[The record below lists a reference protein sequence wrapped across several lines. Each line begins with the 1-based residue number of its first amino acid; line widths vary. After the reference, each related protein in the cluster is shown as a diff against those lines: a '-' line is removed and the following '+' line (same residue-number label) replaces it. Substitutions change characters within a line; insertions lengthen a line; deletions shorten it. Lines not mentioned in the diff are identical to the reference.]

1 MNNSN
6 TDLNDSAG
14 SDDEVQGVAG
24 QNMTALP
31 RDFQPTM
38 HDVIC
43 GRGRKAFNHVGNERF
58 RKLVESRLEEYSNAA
73 AKLEKSYI
81 LSDIVCEVR
90 QRSPQGGFV
99 KRDSSSGRWYEVGDF
114 LAREKTSQAFRDA
127 LHDQYKSSNTA
138 KKKRRQA
145 EHGEKGYLDHS
156 SHSSICHSSTS
167 SILQGSSSSLSFD
180 PTGMP
185 MGKPTMVHSR
195 NFEPLQDSLLG
206 ALDVELT
213 AGFGGRPKS
222 SIDIIGHQS
231 ARSVVELNG
240 LRSSSH
246 HHPHHHPQMMQLPYQ
261 LGQQQFQQAQQ
272 VQQPQVVAS
281 AIFNNSCPNLG
292 GWSYEADNQTEVFQK
307 MNNSAPD
314 MFFDGF
320 DLSPSPQRQQRIM
333 QIRRNSDTN
342 MAMEVEKSYRQG
354 HTNTMEDNSDSF
366 GEDLILSPIGD
377 GSPRR
382 LFNSYGL
389 VDQSAAV
396 TSFQRGNTIV
406 YQRDR
411 LQSAPMLE

>member
-1 MNNSN
+1 MNS
-6 TDLNDSAG
+6 DFNDSG
-14 SDDEVQGVAG
+14 SDDEVKGVAG

-31 RDFQPTM
+31 KEFVPGEWDI
-38 HDVIC
+38 IC
-43 GRGRKAFNHVGNERF
+43 GRGRKAFNHIGNERF
-58 RKLVESRLEEYSNAA
+58 RKLVESRLEEYSNAS

-99 KRDSSSGRWYEVGDF
+99 KRDSASGRWYEVGDF

-145 EHGEKGYLDHS
+145 EHCDKGYLDHS
-156 SHSSICHSSTS
+156 STSSLNHSSTS
-167 SILQGSSSSLSFD
+167 SLLHGSSSSLSFD
-180 PTGMP
+180 PTCSLHL
-185 MGKPTMVHSR
+185 GKPPIVHSR
-195 NFEPLQDSLLG
+195 NFEPPQDSLLG
-206 ALDVELT
+206 ALDAELT
-213 AGFGGRPKS
+213 AGFGGPKS
-222 SIDIIGHQS
+222 TIDIIGHQS
-231 ARSVVELNG
+231 ARSVVELNS
-240 LRSSSH
+240 LRS
-246 HHPHHHPQMMQLPYQ
+246 HPQMMQLPYQ
-261 LGQQQFQQAQQ
+261 LGSQLQHHQHLQSTQQ
-272 VQQPQVVAS
+272 VPQVVAS

-292 GWSYEADNQTEVFQK
+292 GWSYEADNQAQVFQK

-314 MFFDGF
+314 LFFDGF
-320 DLSPSPQRQQRIM
+320 DLSPSPQRQPRIM

-342 MAMEVEKSYRQG
+342 IAMDIEKPYRQG
-354 HTNTMEDNSDSF
+354 IIEDTSDSF

-382 LFNSYGL
+382 LFNSYGVL
-389 VDQSAAV
+389 DQSAAAS
-396 TSFQRGNTIV
+396 SFQRAG

>member
-1 MNNSN
+1 MNNS
-6 TDLNDSAG
+6 DFNDSG
-14 SDDEVQGVAG
+14 SEDEVQGVAG

-31 RDFQPTM
+31 RDFQPTV

-156 SHSSICHSSTS
+156 SHSSLNHSSTS

-180 PTGMP
+180 PTGMHI

-195 NFEPLQDSLLG
+195 NYEPLQDSLLG
-206 ALDVELT
+206 ALDAELT
-213 AGFGGRPKS
+213 AGFGGPKS

-240 LRSSSH
+240 LRS
-246 HHPHHHPQMMQLPYQ
+246 HPQMMQLPYH
-261 LGQQQFQQAQQ
+261 LGQQLQQAQQ
-272 VQQPQVVAS
+272 VQNPQVVGS

-292 GWSYEADNQTEVFQK
+292 GWSYEAENQTEVFQK

-342 MAMEVEKSYRQG
+342 MAMDVEKSYRQG
-354 HTNTMEDNSDSF
+354 NMDDNSDSF

-396 TSFQRGNTIV
+396 NSFHRGNNIG

>member
-1 MNNSN
+1 VVFTYNFVLFLSFFLSFFLSRRWPYVKYAWIENLCLHS
-6 TDLNDSAG
+6 DLLFVFFSTG
-14 SDDEVQGVAG
+14 
-24 QNMTALP
+24 
-31 RDFQPTM
+31 
-38 HDVIC
+38 
-43 GRGRKAFNHVGNERF
+43 GRKAFNHVGNERF

-145 EHGEKGYLDHS
+145 EHGEKGYLDHGYLDHS
-156 SHSSICHSSTS
+156 SHSSLNHSSHS
-167 SILQGSSSSLSFD
+167 SVPQGSSSSLSFD
-180 PTGMP
+180 PTGLH

-195 NFEPLQDSLLG
+195 NYEPLQDSLLG
-206 ALDVELT
+206 ALDAELT
-213 AGFGGRPKS
+213 AGFGGPKAT
-222 SIDIIGHQS
+222 IDIVGHQS

-240 LRSSSH
+240 LRIQ
-246 HHPHHHPQMMQLPYQ
+246 PPQMMQLPYHI
-261 LGQQQFQQAQQ
+261 GQQLQQQSQ
-272 VQQPQVVAS
+272 HVQPPQVVSS

-292 GWSYEADNQTEVFQK
+292 GWSYEAANQAEVFQK

-320 DLSPSPQRQQRIM
+320 DLSPSPHRQQRIM
-333 QIRRNSDTN
+333 HVRRNSDTN
-342 MAMEVEKSYRQG
+342 MAMDVEKSYRQG
-354 HTNTMEDNSDSF
+354 NVEDNSDSF

-396 TSFQRGNTIV
+396 NSFQCGSHNIS